1 MNRKSVLQIHYTTL
15 TRILHFGTCLTNLCR
30 FVSTS
35 AGSPSEHVERSVAD
49 LARLSELLLYHTN
62 IRIITQTIFT
72 QDWKIRCFPTLILIP
87 TFDSVPGGH
96 VTLIF
101 LKKKLF
107 LLVFVWTQHREIPKH
122 FRVTHHVCELDGEE
136 EYTVSTSNLFGRK
149 NDNTTMSKRKTKSK
163 NGQGEPYFVDNK
175 KGEVNELRQV
185 RISHSHDLSL

>member
-30 FVSTS
+30 FVSTPG
-35 AGSPSEHVERSVAD
+35 GSPSEHVERSVAD

-62 IRIITQTIFT
+62 IWIITQTIFT

-107 LLVFVWTQHREIPKH
+107 LLVFVWTEKFRNIFVSHIMCVNWMEKKSIQSPHRIFLEGKTTTQPCPRERQNQRMD
-122 FRVTHHVCELDGEE
+122 RVNHTLWIIKRER
-136 EYTVSTSNLFGRK
+136 STNFDR
-149 NDNTTMSKRKTKSK
+149 
-163 NGQGEPYFVDNK
+163 
-175 KGEVNELRQV
+175 
-185 RISHSHDLSL
+185 

>member
-1 MNRKSVLQIHYTTL
+1 MNRKSVLQIHNTTL

-87 TFDSVPGGH
+87 TFDSVTGGH
-96 VTLIF
+96 PF
-101 LKKKLF
+101 LLSLFEKKNCFLLF
-107 LLVFVWTQHREIPKH
+107 LLCGLSEI
-122 FRVTHHVCELDGEE
+122 LDNF
-136 EYTVSTSNLFGRK
+136 VSTDHLMENFGQYTIGDSNLFRLF
-149 NDNTTMSKRKTKSK
+149 NTEQSCPRERQNQRMDRVNHTLWIIKRERST
-163 NGQGEPYFVDNK
+163 NFD
-175 KGEVNELRQV
+175 R
-185 RISHSHDLSL
+185 